1 MRLEINRIVKFHLF
15 PNSAVINDGIISKTI
30 DNERILSNLN
40 LLDKNGNNT
49 VRGRIINPIP
59 CGALMLKKY
68 KISFKY
74 IAYCR
79 ICKEVGDST
88 ILIIFRIVKNMF
100 L

>member
-59 CGALMLKKY
+59 CGALILTKNTRYLSNILPIVEFAKKSGTVPSWLY
-68 KISFKY
+68 L
-74 IAYCR
+74 
-79 ICKEVGDST
+79 G
-88 ILIIFRIVKNMF
+88 L
-100 L
+100 